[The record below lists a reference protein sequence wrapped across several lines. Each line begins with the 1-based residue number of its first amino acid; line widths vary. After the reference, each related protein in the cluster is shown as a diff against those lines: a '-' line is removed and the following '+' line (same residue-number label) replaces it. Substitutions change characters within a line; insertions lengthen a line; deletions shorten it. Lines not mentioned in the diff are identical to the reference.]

1 MTAHC
6 DVVLRL
12 ALLMG
17 LLASGLAFGGPSVS
31 ADSQEGAGAWRVG
44 PRVVPPP
51 AGASPA
57 LRAQIAAAPAPDVAA
72 RRAGA
77 PTTPAEWQ
85 AIVARRDAERLQP
98 LEQLGRDFGVAIAR
112 DVLAGVPVHRLAP
125 NQVEPRFGSRL
136 FVYLHGGAYL
146 YGAGDAGLYEAA
158 LIAGRL
164 GVPTISV
171 DYRMPPEHPFPAAVD
186 DVAAVYRALLKHHAP
201 GSIAIGGTSAGG
213 GLALAAVHRI
223 KAAGLPVPGAIYA
236 GTPWADLSKT
246 GDTLYTNEGLDRAL
260 VGYDGT
266 LQAAAAL
273 YAGAAPLTEPQLSP
287 VYGDFAGFPPTFLV
301 TGTRDLF
308 LSDTVRVHRKL
319 RRAAV
324 VADLVVFEGLSHA
337 EYLQD
342 LDLPESRDTYAELG
356 AFLEAHLR

>member
-1 MTAHC
+1 MTARC
-6 DVVLRL
+6 GAIWKL
-12 ALLMG
+12 ALLTG
-17 LLASGLAFGGPSVS
+17 LLAIGRAVDEQSVWAA
-31 ADSQEGAGAWRVG
+31 ADQGAGAWIVG

-57 LRAQIAAAPAPDVAA
+57 LEAQIAAAPAPDVAA

-77 PTTPAEWQ
+77 PKTPADWQ
-85 AIVARRDAERLQP
+85 AIVARRERERVQP
-98 LEQLGRDFGVAIAR
+98 LDELGRNFGVAIER
-112 DVLAGVPVHRLAP
+112 NVLAGVPVHRLAP
-125 NQVEPRFGSRL
+125 NRPDPKLGSRL
-136 FVYLHGGAYL
+136 FVHLHGGAYL

-164 GVPTISV
+164 GVPAVSV

-186 DVAAVYRALLKHHAP
+186 DVAAVYRALLKSHAP
-201 GSIAIGGTSAGG
+201 GSMAIGGTSAGA
-213 GLALAAVHRI
+213 GLALAAVHRM
-223 KAAGLPVPGAIYA
+223 KAEGLPVPGAIYA

-246 GDTLYTNEGLDRAL
+246 GDTLFTNEGLDRAL
-260 VGYDGT
+260 VAYDGM

-273 YAGAAPLTEPQLSP
+273 YAGAAPLTEPELSP
-287 VYGDFAGFPPTFLV
+287 VYGDFAGFPATFLV

-319 RRAAV
+319 RRAGV

-342 LDLPESRDTYAELG
+342 LDFPESRDTYAELG
-356 AFLEAHLR
+356 AFLEVHLH